1 MPDSVPICRSGLSC
15 RLRSKERAA
24 TAAMEL
30 RLDQMRHKDAV
41 DKKRKEAAA
50 RKGGAGT
57 PGATA
62 VKSAPALPK
71 AGAVAEP
78 TLVVTP
84 GADPQSG

>member
-1 MPDSVPICRSGLSC
+1 
-15 RLRSKERAA
+15 
-24 TAAMEL
+24 MEL

-62 VKSAPALPK
+62 VQSAPAQPK
-71 AGAVAEP
+71 VGTTAETTP
-78 TLVVTP
+78 VTQP
-84 GADPQSG
+84 GVEQQSG